1 MAVKQPKFDN
11 SFTVFSLTKLV
22 NRIAQSPYCNLEEEF
37 LMQDLI
43 NYQWKNT
50 LKYQKVFF
58 GMYLFGYMIP
68 FYLQLVIKNYA
79 FNMTA
84 SITCMIQVIV
94 LFCYNFVQC

>member
-50 LKYQKVFF
+50 LK
-58 GMYLFGYMIP
+58 
-68 FYLQLVIKNYA
+68 
-79 FNMTA
+79 
-84 SITCMIQVIV
+84 
-94 LFCYNFVQC
+94 